1 MLNCVCKCFV
11 KSNKSVNNNNR
22 TNQRVDRI
30 DVFEDMIFPMMPSE
44 RLEPKL
50 NEQKSRSIRYI
61 EPRECS
67 YDMIFP
73 TMPSESSKQK
83 LKKENKSIS
92 IFKGYKII
100 NRFNNSFNDYHTEK
114 TCLKSLNDYQ
124 KSIKEYRKAT
134 NSSCDSK
141 PAELQLKSV
150 TILKSMQ
157 DNLLRNG

>member
-11 KSNKSVNNNNR
+11 KSNKFVNNNNR

-61 EPRECS
+61 EPREFS

-73 TMPSESSKQK
+73 TMPSESSKPK
-83 LKKENKSIS
+83 LKKANKSIS

-100 NRFNNSFNDYHTEK
+100 KRFNNSFNDYRTEK
-114 TCLKSLNDYQ
+114 TALKSLNDYQ
-124 KSIKEYRKAT
+124 KSLKEYREST
-134 NSSCDSK
+134 DSSCDSK
-141 PAELQLKSV
+141 PAELQLESV